1 MTEKSRINFPQGIRM
16 LLILA
21 SIGIVALAMREA
33 ASIINS
39 IALAL
44 ILSISMTPILNWL
57 IRRGIP
63 RGLALLIVTFVVV
76 AVVVMMVVIVVVSLE
91 NVANTL
97 PEYQDRFNSL
107 IDDAT
112 QGLEKLG
119 IDSTDIRS
127 LDAFS
132 ASNLVDIG
140 VTMAGALAGALSS
153 WFFMLLLATYML
165 IEAIDLPAKIE
176 KTLKAGSGMPAR
188 FYSFNVAIR
197 SYIFM
202 TVWIGALTSVL
213 MTILLL
219 ILGVDFAL
227 LWGILAFLMSF
238 VPYVGFVIAL
248 VPPTVM
254 GLLESGWTTAL
265 AVVIG
270 FIIVNTLTDNILK
283 PKIMGKG
290 LDLSPLV
297 IMLSL
302 FVWAWILGPVGAL
315 LAVPLTIMVKELF
328 LEAGKDT
335 KWLANLMMPL
345 DSIPESSGED

>member
-1 MTEKSRINFPQGIRM
+1 MTANGKFNITQSMRTLFV
-16 LLILA
+16 LA
-21 SIGIVALAMREA
+21 TIGIVALVMREA
-33 ASIINS
+33 ASVINS

-57 IRRGIP
+57 IRRGLP
-63 RGLALLIVTFVVV
+63 RGFALLIVTVVVV
-76 AVVVMMVVIVVVSLE
+76 AVVVLMVAIVVVSLE

-97 PEYQDRFNSL
+97 PQYQDRVNS
-107 IDDAT
+107 IINDAT
-112 QGLEKLG
+112 GELERLG
-119 IDSTDIRS
+119 IDSSDIKS
-127 LDAFS
+127 LDTFS
-132 ASNLVDIG
+132 ANNLVDIG
-140 VTMAGALAGALSS
+140 VSLAGALAGALSS

-176 KTLKAGSGMPAR
+176 KTLEAGSAMPSR
-188 FYSFNVAIR
+188 FYTFNVAIR

-238 VPYVGFVIAL
+238 IPYVGFVIAL

-254 GLLESGWTTAL
+254 GLLESGWGTAV
-265 AVVIG
+265 AVVVG
-270 FIIVNTLTDNILK
+270 FIVVNTLTDNVLK

-345 DSIPESSGED
+345 DSIPDSTMEK